1 MYKRQ
6 KEKEKCHCYL
16 PIVMKFYNI
25 LDKKAFKKPRSSKNV
40 NNKHLWHLESNLFSA
55 LQKFKSF
62 LTLKIDFESPFSL
75 LTKLIFFD
83 KIWAKILSDFDP
95 L

>member
-1 MYKRQ
+1 MS
-6 KEKEKCHCYL
+6 
-16 PIVMKFYNI
+16 IFN
-25 LDKKAFKKPRSSKNV
+25 KNSR
-40 NNKHLWHLESNLFSA
+40 HFESNLFSA